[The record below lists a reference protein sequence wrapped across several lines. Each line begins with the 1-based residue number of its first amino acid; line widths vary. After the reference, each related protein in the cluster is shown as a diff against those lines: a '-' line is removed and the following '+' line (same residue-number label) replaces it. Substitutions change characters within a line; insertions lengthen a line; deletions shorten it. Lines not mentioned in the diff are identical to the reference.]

1 MPVRARSGTGRSSS
15 SRSRMRSAS
24 GPANRARKC
33 CRRTRPGSRP
43 SQVHRRLVSAP
54 ESLPTPRGAH
64 LEMVG
69 AVLAGDGLE
78 RIAEIASQHAG
89 VPVAVIVPRLGTP
102 VEAWAPYER
111 YVARRLTGGKPER
124 PAEVTAEVPIVS
136 GGHELGAVLML
147 GSGGA
152 ADAGEYLHVAAVA
165 ALTEVAVAEARDET
179 EQSLRGSFLEEL
191 RTREDL
197 EASDVVRRARRLGT
211 DLSEGAVAL
220 VADPQGRAPGRL
232 VAAISTQRP
241 GAPAQGGGA
250 RVYALLP
257 ASVEEARRVAT
268 RLGRQAAVG
277 ISSRYSSPG
286 ELRRALEEAELVL
299 EVSVDGE
306 GPGEEI
312 GDTTYRLLFRVLASH
327 PEEVRSFFEDTVA
340 PIVRYDEQYS
350 SDLVGTL
357 TAYLSSNC
365 NMNATA
371 QAIYAHRHT
380 VSYRLDRIRE
390 LTGLDPLTS
399 EDRERLGLGLKAYR
413 IIAPTL
419 PR

>member
-1 MPVRARSGTGRSSS
+1 MDPLA
-15 SRSRMRSAS
+15 
-24 GPANRARKC
+24 
-33 CRRTRPGSRP
+33 
-43 SQVHRRLVSAP
+43 LSAP
-54 ESLPTPRGAH
+54 ESLPSPRGAH

-78 RIAEIASQHAG
+78 RIAEIACRHAR
-89 VPVAVIVPRLGTP
+89 VPVAVIVPRLGTR
-102 VEAWAPYER
+102 VEAWQQYER
-111 YVARRLTGGKPER
+111 YVASRLAGGRPDR
-124 PAEVTAEVPIVS
+124 PADVSAEVPIAS
-136 GGHELGAVLML
+136 GGQELGAVLMIGPG
-147 GSGGA
+147 GS

-179 EQSLRGSFLEEL
+179 EQNLRGSFVEEL

-197 EASDVVRRARRLGT
+197 DPHDVVRRARRLGT
-211 DLSEGAVAL
+211 DLAEGAVAL

-232 VAAISTQRP
+232 VAAISAERP
-241 GAPAQGGGA
+241 DALAQVVGD

-257 ASVEEARRVAT
+257 VSVEEARRVAT

-286 ELRRALEEAELVL
+286 ALRRALEEAELVL
-299 EVSVDGE
+299 EVSVDGQ

-357 TAYLSSNC
+357 TSYLSSNC

>member
-1 MPVRARSGTGRSSS
+1 M
-15 SRSRMRSAS
+15 
-24 GPANRARKC
+24 
-33 CRRTRPGSRP
+33 
-43 SQVHRRLVSAP
+43 HRRSMSAP
-54 ESLPTPRGAH
+54 ESLPSPRGAH

-89 VPVAVIVPRLGTP
+89 VPVAVIVPRLATP

-111 YVARRLTGGKPER
+111 YVARRLAGGKPER
-124 PAEVTAEVPIVS
+124 PPEVSAEVPIVS

-147 GSGGA
+147 GTGGG

-197 EASDVVRRARRLGT
+197 EPSDIVRRARRLGT

-232 VAAISTQRP
+232 LAAISAER
-241 GAPAQGGGA
+241 ADALAQTVGD
-250 RVYALLP
+250 RVYALIP
-257 ASVEEARRVAT
+257 SSVEEARRVAT
-268 RLGRQAAVG
+268 RLGRQATVG
-277 ISSRYSSPG
+277 ISSRYSDPAD
-286 ELRRALEEAELVL
+286 LRRALEEAELVL
-299 EVSVDGE
+299 EVTAGGAAPEQD
-306 GPGEEI
+306 I
-312 GDTTYRLLFRVLASH
+312 GGGTYRLLFRVLASH
-327 PEEVRSFFEDTVA
+327 PEEVRSFYEDTVA
-340 PIVRYDEQYS
+340 SVVRYDEQYTT
-350 SDLVGTL
+350 DLLATL
-357 TAYLSSNC
+357 EAYLAQNC

-380 VSYRLDRIRE
+380 VSYRLERVRE
-390 LTGLDPLTS
+390 LTGLDPFTS

-413 IIAPTL
+413 IIAPRL

>member
-1 MPVRARSGTGRSSS
+1 MDPLA
-15 SRSRMRSAS
+15 
-24 GPANRARKC
+24 
-33 CRRTRPGSRP
+33 
-43 SQVHRRLVSAP
+43 LSAP
-54 ESLPTPRGAH
+54 ESLPSPRGAH

-78 RIAEIASQHAG
+78 RIAEIASRHAR
-89 VPVAVIVPRLGTP
+89 VPVAVIVPRLGTR
-102 VEAWAPYER
+102 VDAWQAYER
-111 YVARRLTGGKPER
+111 YVASRLAGGRPER
-124 PAEVTAEVPIVS
+124 PADVTAEVAIVS
-136 GGHELGAVLML
+136 GGSELGAVLML
-147 GSGGA
+147 GPGGA
-152 ADAGEYLHVAAVA
+152 PDAGEYLHVAAVA

-179 EQSLRGSFLEEL
+179 EQNLRGSFLEEL

-197 EASDVVRRARRLGT
+197 DPHDVVRRARRLGT
-211 DLSEGAVAL
+211 DLAEGAVAL

-232 VAAISTQRP
+232 VAAISAERP
-241 GAPAQGGGA
+241 DALAQIVGD

-257 ASVEEARRVAT
+257 GTVEDTRRVAT

-277 ISSRYSSPG
+277 ISSRYGSPT

-299 EVSVDGE
+299 EVSVDGQ

-357 TAYLSSNC
+357 TAYLGSNC

-371 QAIYAHRHT
+371 QSIYAHRHT

>member
-1 MPVRARSGTGRSSS
+1 
-15 SRSRMRSAS
+15 
-24 GPANRARKC
+24 
-33 CRRTRPGSRP
+33 
-43 SQVHRRLVSAP
+43 
-54 ESLPTPRGAH
+54 
-64 LEMVG
+64 
-69 AVLAGDGLE
+69 
-78 RIAEIASQHAG
+78 
-89 VPVAVIVPRLGTP
+89 VA
-102 VEAWAPYER
+102 
-111 YVARRLTGGKPER
+111 
-124 PAEVTAEVPIVS
+124 AEVPIVS
-136 GGHELGAVLML
+136 GGEELGAVLML
-147 GSGGA
+147 AGAAA

-179 EQSLRGSFLEEL
+179 EQTLRGSFLEEL
-191 RTREDL
+191 RTRDDL
-197 EASDVVRRARRLGT
+197 DPHDVIRRARRLGA
-211 DLSEGAVAL
+211 DLAEGAVAL
-220 VADPQGRAPGRL
+220 VADPQGRSPGRL
-232 VAAISTQRP
+232 IAAIKAERP
-241 GAPAQGGGA
+241 DSLAQVVGD

-257 ASVEEARRVAT
+257 CSAEDARRVAT

-277 ISSRYSSPG
+277 ISSRYGSAG

-299 EVSVDGE
+299 EVSRDGH

-350 SDLVGTL
+350 TELVGTL
-357 TAYLSSNC
+357 SSYLASNC

-371 QAIYAHRHT
+371 QSIYAHRHT

>member
-1 MPVRARSGTGRSSS
+1 
-15 SRSRMRSAS
+15 
-24 GPANRARKC
+24 
-33 CRRTRPGSRP
+33 
-43 SQVHRRLVSAP
+43 
-54 ESLPTPRGAH
+54 
-64 LEMVG
+64 MVG

-78 RIAEIASQHAG
+78 RIAEIASGHAH
-89 VPVAVIVPRLGTP
+89 VPVAVVVPRLGTR
-102 VEAWAPYER
+102 VDAWAPYER
-111 YVARRLTGGKPER
+111 YVAARLAGGRPER

-136 GGHELGAVLML
+136 GGQELGAVLML
-147 GSGGA
+147 GQGGS

-165 ALTEVAVAEARDET
+165 ALTEIAVAEARDET
-179 EQSLRGSFLEEL
+179 EQTLRGSFVEEL

-197 EASDVVRRARRLGT
+197 DPHDVVRRARRLGT
-211 DLSEGAVAL
+211 DLADGAVAL

-232 VAAISTQRP
+232 VASITSELP
-241 GAPAQGGGA
+241 GALAQVVGD

-257 ASVEEARRVAT
+257 TTAEEARRVAN

-277 ISSRYSSPG
+277 LSSRYSSPA

-299 EVSVDGE
+299 EVSRDGH

-340 PIVRYDEQYS
+340 PVVRYDEQYS
-350 SDLVGTL
+350 SDLVATL
-357 TAYLSSNC
+357 TAYLENNC

-371 QAIYAHRHT
+371 GAIYAHRHT

-390 LTGLDPLTS
+390 LSGLDPLTS